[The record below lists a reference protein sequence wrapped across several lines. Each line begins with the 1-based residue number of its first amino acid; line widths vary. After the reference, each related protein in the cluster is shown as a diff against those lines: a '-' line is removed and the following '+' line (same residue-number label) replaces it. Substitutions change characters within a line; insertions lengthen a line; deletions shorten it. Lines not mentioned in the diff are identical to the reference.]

1 MKVYKYEIFTSV
13 IEEQI
18 KNNVLQ
24 SGSRL
29 TSVREIKEKYQLS
42 ISSVQSG
49 YDYLVMKG
57 WVENRPRSGYFVVS
71 QQKDNIHEKTLKQL
85 PVSENSTFNKN
96 LKLTSGRS
104 KSFEYSSFNA
114 ATPDDSLIPQKL
126 ILRKMQEVIRE
137 KGASLLRYY
146 PPNGSSTLRKHIVN
160 RAAQYGSM
168 LNEDQLIIT
177 DGALQAFYIALASV
191 TKRGDWVAV
200 ESPCVFSILE
210 VITNLELKVIEIP
223 VQYQFGFDVKYLKE
237 VCTKNKIKAI
247 VVTPNFHNPTGILMT
262 DDAKKELL
270 SVAVQYQIPII
281 ENDIYGD
288 LYFGAQRPSTIQNF
302 DKSGLVM
309 TFSSFSKTLAPGIRI
324 GWLNAGKYYTETEK
338 LRFSLGRSVAPIYQE
353 LMIKLFE
360 GNSYDRHLRSF
371 RKQLEVQAI
380 ELLDVLRRYF
390 PENSY
395 FHRPEGGYSIWGELP
410 KEIDMTAFYEYCE
423 SQKVL
428 FTPGNTFSFTKE
440 YDHYFRAVF
449 AGKVTPESILSL
461 QKVGEKSKELLK

>member
-262 DDAKKELL
+262 DDAKRIVVC
-270 SVAVQYQIPII
+270 S
-281 ENDIYGD
+281 
-288 LYFGAQRPSTIQNF
+288 STVSDSN
-302 DKSGLVM
+302 
-309 TFSSFSKTLAPGIRI
+309 
-324 GWLNAGKYYTETEK
+324 Y
-338 LRFSLGRSVAPIYQE
+338 
-353 LMIKLFE
+353 
-360 GNSYDRHLRSF
+360 
-371 RKQLEVQAI
+371 
-380 ELLDVLRRYF
+380 
-390 PENSY
+390 
-395 FHRPEGGYSIWGELP
+395 
-410 KEIDMTAFYEYCE
+410 
-423 SQKVL
+423 
-428 FTPGNTFSFTKE
+428 
-440 YDHYFRAVF
+440 
-449 AGKVTPESILSL
+449 
-461 QKVGEKSKELLK
+461 